1 MTITKTLLLA
11 GLVASSFAGAAMA
24 QNDDAGQAYWAEKAL
39 QARPA
44 VGPVQGLS
52 HTFLNQSTTINQ
64 APDVVSVG
72 GGEG

>member
-11 GLVASSFAGAAMA
+11 GLTVASLAGPAMA
-24 QNDDAGQAYWAEKAL
+24 QNDDAGQAYWAEKAR
-39 QARPA
+39 QAPA

-52 HTFLNQSTTINQ
+52 HSFFNQSNTINRSIDL
-64 APDVVSVG
+64 PSVG